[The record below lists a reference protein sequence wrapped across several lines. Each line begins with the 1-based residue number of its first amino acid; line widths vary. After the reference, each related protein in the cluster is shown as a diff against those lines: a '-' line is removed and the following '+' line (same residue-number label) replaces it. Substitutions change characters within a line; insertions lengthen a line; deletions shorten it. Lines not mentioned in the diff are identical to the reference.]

1 MCPPGYYQY
10 VISLM
15 VTHTLG
21 HMIYIAVDG
30 LFVSL
35 FEIVYKCIDK

>member
-21 HMIYIAVDG
+21 HIAVDG